1 MHYDLATVNEVIAD
15 AVPERDAIVF
25 RDRRIT
31 YGELTKRTRQLA
43 NYLAAEGFGHHTE
56 RADLDDW
63 QSGQDHLGIYLY
75 NGNEYLEAMLG
86 AFKARVAPFNVNYRY
101 RRRGARLSAERRP
114 RPRAGVPQFAGRSR
128 CRYSRSGAEP

>member
-1 MHYDLATVNEVIAD
+1 MHYDLATVDEVIAD

-43 NYLAAEGFGHHTE
+43 NYLAAQGFGHHTE

-75 NGNEYLEAMLG
+75 KGTVRPHLRVGGCRLLRTSLPPCRG
-86 AFKARVAPFNVNYRY
+86 CLRIVARTTWPV
-101 RRRGARLSAERRP
+101 G
-114 RPRAGVPQFAGRSR
+114 
-128 CRYSRSGAEP
+128 